1 MILETIGLALAC
13 LLFFLPGTSKP
24 DTLRGLSDGE
34 RRDRYRNRL
43 DIEIGLDSEEQ
54 LAREARGR
62 IAKERLLAGIRR
74 EIPAHHALIP
84 TDQPARVRYTGP
96 MPRGRRNI
104 RELPLPLHRAHRRA
118 RSA

>member
-1 MILETIGLALAC
+1 
-13 LLFFLPGTSKP
+13 
-24 DTLRGLSDGE
+24 LSDGE

-62 IAKERLLAGIRR
+62 IVKERLLAGIRR
-74 EIPAHHALIP
+74 EISTHRALVP
-84 TDQPARVRYTGP
+84 TGQPARVRYTGP

-104 RELPLPLHRAHRRA
+104 RELPLSLRNNGHRPRA
-118 RSA
+118 A